1 MKPVRERSLK
11 IKTPLLLF
19 VLAMLGVML
28 LLGTT
33 LFSIHK
39 NQREMLELEQLRQ
52 RQYRLAD
59 ELLQS
64 SEELSRMARAYVNGG
79 ASVLRAITSRF
90 LIFGQ
95 ADRRGRKITM
105 QPTGIVVPRER
116 KSRQARKRSPIT
128 T

>member
-1 MKPVRERSLK
+1 MK

-39 NQREMLELEQLRQ
+39 NQRELLELEQSRQ